1 MYEKYIKRILDIVLS
16 LVALLV
22 LSPLIFVIAILV
34 RIKLGKPV
42 IFKQKRPGKN
52 ERIFMI
58 YKFRTM
64 TDEKDETG
72 NLLPDSERLTKF
84 GKFLRNSSL
93 DELPELINIIKGDM
107 SIVGP
112 RPQLIKDMIFMTDE
126 QRKRH
131 NIRPGLTGLAQVN
144 GRNNISWEEKINFDI
159 KYIENITL
167 INDLKIILKT
177 FKKVLKKEDVS
188 TEGMET
194 ASDLCD
200 YLLKNNKIT
209 EQEYKHKLEML
220 DKNIEEL
227 VSVIMPTYNCGKY
240 IEESIQSVINQTYK
254 NWELIIVDDCSK
266 DNTEKIV
273 SSYSRKDNRIKYIK
287 FNENYGAAIAR
298 NTAIKQANG
307 KYIAFLDS
315 DDIWKNNKLEKQI
328 KFMKDNNYYFTYT
341 NYQLIEEDGRKKNKI
356 VTGPKKIGK
365 IGMYNYCWLGCLTV
379 IYNKEKIGN
388 IQIENLDKNNDYAM
402 WLKIVNK
409 EKCYLLNE
417 ELAYYRIRS
426 FSISNQKRLK
436 LIKYHYKL
444 FRKGEKQNIVFSLF
458 NTFRNLLFGTYKK
471 LVYVRKFAEYILE
484 KD

>member
-1 MYEKYIKRILDIVLS
+1 MYEKYIKRILDIFLS
-16 LVALLV
+16 VVALLV

-42 IFKQKRPGKN
+42 LFKQKRPGKD
-52 ERIFMI
+52 EKIFTI

-64 TDEKDETG
+64 TEEKDKNG
-72 NLLPDSERLTKF
+72 KLLPDSARLTEF

-131 NIRPGLTGLAQVN
+131 SVRPGLTGLAQVN

-177 FKKVLKKEDVS
+177 FIKVIKKEDVS

-194 ASDLCD
+194 APDLCD

-209 EQEYKHKLEML
+209 EQEYKNKLEML

-266 DNTEKIV
+266 DNTEEIV
-273 SSYSRKDNRIKYIK
+273 SAYQKKDNRIKYTK
-287 FNENYGAAIAR
+287 FSENHGAAIAR
-298 NTAIKQANG
+298 NTAVQQANG

-315 DDIWKNNKLEKQI
+315 DDIWKSNKLEKQI
-328 KFMKDNNYYFTYT
+328 KFMQDNNYYFTYT
-341 NYQLIEEDGRKKNKI
+341 NYQLIDENGKKKNKI

-365 IGMYNYCWLGCLTV
+365 IGMYNYCWPATITI
-379 IYNKEKIGN
+379 IYNKEKIGL
-388 IQIENLDKNNDYAM
+388 IQIEDLKKNNDYAM
-402 WLKIVNK
+402 WLKIIKK

-417 ELAYYRIRS
+417 NLSRYRKRTG
-426 FSISNQKRLK
+426 SISNHKK
-436 LIKYHYKL
+436 IELIKYHYIL
-444 FRKGEKQNIVFSLF
+444 FRKGEKQNILFSLF

-471 LVYVRKFAEYILE
+471 LVYVRKI
-484 KD
+484 KNN